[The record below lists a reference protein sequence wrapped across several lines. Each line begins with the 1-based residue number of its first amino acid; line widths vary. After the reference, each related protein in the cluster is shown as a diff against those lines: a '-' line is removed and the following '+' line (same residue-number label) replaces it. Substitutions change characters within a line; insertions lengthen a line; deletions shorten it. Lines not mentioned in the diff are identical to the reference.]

1 VAQRCETTRAAGR
14 SGFSGVMAMK
24 TMQLTL
30 DSGLPADILTAG
42 TGPALLYLHNHLG
55 RDWDAFLEALAETH
69 TVYAPRHPG
78 SDEPDELLSL
88 DGFADLA
95 LYYDDL
101 LNALEVDS
109 AVVVG
114 HGFGGMA
121 AAEFAAHCPARV
133 SRLVLIDS
141 LGLWLDET
149 PIEDISGV
157 PAERVASI
165 LSGSSEVT
173 GALLAQPE
181 DPAAIPDFMVG
192 RFLSQAAVSHFIW
205 PIPDRDLRRRLYRIV
220 MPTLVLWGEDDQYVP
235 AQYAHEFEQGLPNAQ
250 LKMIAGAGHMPQLE
264 KADQVMAVLN
274 DFLST
279 V

>member
-1 VAQRCETTRAAGR
+1 
-14 SGFSGVMAMK
+14 MAMES
-24 TMQLTL
+24 MQLTL
-30 DSGLPADILTAG
+30 DSGLPADVLTAG
-42 TGPALLYLHNHLG
+42 AGPALLYLHNHLG
-55 RDWDAFLEALAETH
+55 RDWDAFLEALSATH

-78 SDEPDELLSL
+78 SDEPDELQSL
-88 DGFADLA
+88 DGFPDLA

-101 LNALEVDS
+101 LNALGVDT

-157 PAERVASI
+157 PADRVASI
-165 LSGSSEVT
+165 LSGSAAVT
-173 GALLAQPE
+173 EALLAQPE
-181 DPAAIPDFMVG
+181 DPAAIPDFMVS

-205 PIPDRDLRRRLYRIV
+205 PIPDRDLRRRLYRIT
-220 MPTLVLWGEDDQYVP
+220 MPSLVIWGDDDQYVP
-235 AQYAHEFEQGLPNAQ
+235 VQYAREFEQGLPDAR
-250 LKMIAGAGHMPQLE
+250 LEKIAGAGHMPQLE
-264 KADQVMAVLN
+264 KTDQVLAVLN
-274 DFLST
+274 GFLNAD
-279 V
+279 

>member
-1 VAQRCETTRAAGR
+1 METR
-14 SGFSGVMAMK
+14 
-24 TMQLTL
+24 QLTL
-30 DSGLPADILTAG
+30 DSGLPADVLTG
-42 TGPALLYLHNHLG
+42 GSGPALLYLHNHLG
-55 RDWDAFLEALAETH
+55 RSWDAFLDALAETH

-88 DGFADLA
+88 DGFSDLA

-101 LNALEVDS
+101 LNALDIDS

-149 PIEDISGV
+149 PIDDISGV
-157 PAERVASI
+157 PPERASQI
-165 LSGSSEVT
+165 LSGSAAVT
-173 GALLAQPE
+173 EALLAQPE
-181 DPAAIPDFMVG
+181 EPAAIPDFMVG

-205 PIPDRDLRRRLYRIV
+205 PIPDRDLRRRLYRIT
-220 MPTLVLWGEDDQYVP
+220 MPTLVVWGEDDQYIP
-235 AQYAHEFEQGLPNAQ
+235 AQYAREFGSGLPDARVE
-250 LKMIAGAGHMPQLE
+250 MIAGAGHMPQLE
-264 KADQVMAVLN
+264 KTDQVAGVVQA
-274 DFLST
+274 FLKAD
-279 V
+279 

>member
-1 VAQRCETTRAAGR
+1 
-14 SGFSGVMAMK
+14 MK
-24 TMQLTL
+24 TIQLTL
-30 DSGLPADILTAG
+30 ASGLPADVLAG
-42 TGPALLYLHNHLG
+42 GSGPALLYLHNHLG
-55 RDWDAFLEALAETH
+55 RTWDAFLDALAGTH

-78 SDEPDELLSL
+78 SDEPDELLAL

-101 LNALEVDS
+101 LNALDVDT

-141 LGLWLDET
+141 LGLWLDDT
-149 PIEDISGV
+149 PIDDISGV
-157 PAERVASI
+157 PPERAASI
-165 LSGSSEVT
+165 LSGSPTVT
-173 GALLAQPE
+173 EALLAQPE

-192 RFLSQAAVSHFIW
+192 RFLTQAAVSHFIW
-205 PIPDRDLRRRLYRIV
+205 PIPDRDLRRRLYRIT

-235 AQYAHEFEQGLPNAQ
+235 VCYAREFGDGLPDAR
-250 LKMIAGAGHMPQLE
+250 IERIPGAGHMPQLE
-264 KADQVMAVLN
+264 KTDEVMTVLA
-274 DFLST
+274 DFLGT